1 MIRRGFWLVAGA
13 ALGITGYR
21 KVTRLARTLTGQ
33 QAAGLA
39 GPRSAA
45 VADSRPGRLAGRQPR
60 GLPAAGR
67 GQLADG
73 EPESDTRAGQLAAPR
88 SPGQL
93 AAVSA
98 QAARPAAAVWAVRL
112 VAGARAAAGFARDVR
127 EGMADYRD
135 LHGGQLG
142 RSLGS
147 QAGQIA
153 SGRSPRG
160 TREP

>member
-21 KVTRLARTLTGQ
+21 KATRLARTLTSQ
-33 QAAGLA
+33 QMA
-39 GPRSAA
+39 GPW
-45 VADSRPGRLAGRQPR
+45 RLTAG
-60 GLPAAGR
+60 
-67 GQLADG
+67 
-73 EPESDTRAGQLAAPR
+73 
-88 SPGQL
+88 
-93 AAVSA
+93 V
-98 QAARPAAAVWAVRL
+98 
-112 VAGARAAAGFARDVR
+112 RAAAGFVTDVR

-153 SGRSPRG
+153 SGRSPRAS
-160 TREP
+160 REP